1 MIDFKLLTKPYNEQA
16 IKSLQRLVQ
25 SNSVYDES
33 TVSTKY
39 PYGIGVHDSL
49 MIVYKMAK
57 KDGFDVEYIDGRV
70 TEISF
75 GEGEQEIGIFAHADV
90 VPATG
95 SWDYPPFSGTVKD
108 GYMYSRGTSDD
119 KGPLIAA
126 YYALKALK
134 DSDLIK
140 GYKVRMVVGGDEER
154 GSSCMHYYFNTLKKK
169 PVTYGFTPDAE
180 FPLIYG
186 EKGITN
192 YIASKEID
200 LHPLLRLSGG
210 KASNSV
216 IDELKMAIVRD
227 DSFIE
232 TLEAMK
238 LKYTFK
244 NVGEQSHITI
254 FGKSAH
260 GSMPELG
267 FNAGL
272 AALDALGNHYGIG
285 FLSNIA
291 ECYRD
296 TKGRNFDAYYYS
308 ELLGESSYN
317 VGLMEYKEGKL
328 TFVTNFRHPENVV
341 IEEHLDLVGHALDM
355 EIQVR
360 STSKPLVF
368 DPKSDFIQKLLHVYQ
383 AETGDLTSMPMAI
396 GGGTYAKECPNTVAF
411 GSAFKGRDGSI
422 HQANEHVLLDDIYA
436 QMHIYAHAI
445 HALGVE
451 LCG

>member
-1 MIDFKLLTKPYNEQA
+1 MIDFKQLTKPYEESA
-16 IKSLQRLVQ
+16 VKSLQRLVQ

-33 TVSTKY
+33 TVSNEH
-39 PYGIGVHDSL
+39 PYGLGVHESL
-49 MIVYKMAK
+49 TIVHNMAK
-57 KDGFDVEYIDGRV
+57 KDGFKVEYIDGRV
-70 TEISF
+70 TEITF
-75 GEGEQEIGIFAHADV
+75 GEGEREIGIFAHADV

-95 SWDYPPFSGTVKD
+95 TWDYPPFSGTIRD
-108 GYMYSRGTSDD
+108 GYMYSRGVSDD

-126 YYALKALK
+126 YYAIKALK
-134 DSDLIK
+134 EAGLIN

-154 GSSCMHYYFNTLKKK
+154 GSSCMHYYFNILKKA

-192 YIASKEID
+192 YISTKEIN
-200 LHPLLRLSGG
+200 LNPLISLSGG

-216 IDELKMAIVRD
+216 IDELNMVISKD
-227 DSFIE
+227 DSFME
-232 TLEAMK
+232 TLKEMK
-238 LKYTFK
+238 LKFTYK
-244 NVGEQSHITI
+244 NVGNEAHITV

-272 AALDALGNHYGIG
+272 AALEALGSHYSLG

-291 ECYRD
+291 ESYKD
-296 TKGRNFDAYYYS
+296 TKGRNLDAYYYS
-308 ELLGESSYN
+308 DLLGESSYN
-317 VGLMEYKEGKL
+317 IGLMNYKNGVLEF
-328 TFVTNFRHPENVV
+328 TTNFRHPENVD
-341 IEEHLDLVGHALDM
+341 ISTHLNNVAAMTDM
-355 EIQVR
+355 EV
-360 STSKPLVF
+360 SAKSSSLPLLF
-368 DPKSDFIQKLLHVYQ
+368 DPKSPFIQKLLNVYQ
-383 AETGDLTSMPMAI
+383 LETGDLDSKPMAI

-422 HQANEHVLLDDIYA
+422 HQANEYVLLTDIYA

-445 HALGVE
+445 YALGLE
-451 LCG
+451 L

>member
-1 MIDFKLLTKPYNEQA
+1 MIDFKLLTKPYQESA

-25 SNSVYDES
+25 SNSVYDEH
-33 TVSTKY
+33 TVSEKY
-39 PYGIGVHDSL
+39 PYGLGVYDSL
-49 MIVYKMAK
+49 MIVYNMAK
-57 KDGFDVEYIDGRV
+57 KDGFNVEFIDGRL

-75 GEGEQEIGIFAHADV
+75 GQGDKEIGVFAHADV

-95 SWDYPPFSGTVKD
+95 NWDYPPFSGTIKD

-126 YYALKALK
+126 YYAIKALK
-134 DSDLIK
+134 EANLIQ

-154 GSSCMHYYFNTLKKK
+154 GSSCMHYYFQKLKKA

-192 YIASKEID
+192 FVAKKGID
-200 LHPLLRLSGG
+200 LYPLLSLKGG

-216 IDELKMAIVRD
+216 IDEVNLVIMKD
-227 DSFIE
+227 DSFFD
-232 TLEAMK
+232 TLNSLK
-238 LKYTFK
+238 LKFDYK
-244 NVGEQSHITI
+244 NIGDEAHITI
-254 FGKSAH
+254 YGKSAH

-272 AALDALGNHYGIG
+272 AALEAIGIHYGFG

-291 ECYRD
+291 ESYRD
-296 TKGRNFDAYYYS
+296 TKGRNMDAYYHS

-317 VGLMEYKEGKL
+317 VGLMEYKNKTLE
-328 TFVTNFRHPENVV
+328 FVTNFRHPENV
-341 IEEHLDLVGHALDM
+341 DLEKHFVHVAQVLDM
-355 EIQVR
+355 QVTRR
-360 STSKPLVF
+360 SSSHPLVF
-368 DPKSDFIQKLLHVYQ
+368 DPKSPFIQKLLKVYQ
-383 AETGDLTSMPMAI
+383 EETGDMTSQPMAI

-411 GSAFKGRDGSI
+411 GSAFAGRDGSI
-422 HQANEHVLLDDIYA
+422 HQANEHVLIEDIYA

-445 HALGVE
+445 HALGTE
-451 LCG
+451 L